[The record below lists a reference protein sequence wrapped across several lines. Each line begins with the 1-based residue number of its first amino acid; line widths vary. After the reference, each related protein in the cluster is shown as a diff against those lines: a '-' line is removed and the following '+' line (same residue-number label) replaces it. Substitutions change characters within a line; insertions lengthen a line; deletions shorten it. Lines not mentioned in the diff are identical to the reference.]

1 MISYPEHRRLYSI
14 YSGVFFV
21 GGEMGPIVF
30 ADLHRLSASEYPNLL
45 SYIMGSRLVNTEN
58 MPAV

>member
-1 MISYPEHRRLYSI
+1 
-14 YSGVFFV
+14 
-21 GGEMGPIVF
+21 MGPIVF